1 MKLSKKQLDRLWGGD
16 GPYSQ
21 ASLIFETRI
30 LDDKVSR
37 VFLNVEV
44 NVNPLTFEIIL
55 QNRAEFKD
63 DPMIQQL
70 LDHAEDR
77 GQKFGYVSSAFQDEY
92 TGKKVLVEAKKRL
105 KYAEKTLVKMHKFVM
120 NLLDIKTAK

>member
-1 MKLSKKQLDRLWGGD
+1 MKLSQKQLDKLWGGD

-37 VFLNVEV
+37 IFLNVEV
-44 NVNPLTFEIIL
+44 SVNPLTFEIIL

-70 LDHAEDR
+70 LDHADDR
-77 GQKFGYVSSAFQDEY
+77 GQEFGYVTSAFQEEY
-92 TGKKVLVEAKKRL
+92 TGEDVLFEAKKRL
-105 KYAEKTLVKMHKFVM
+105 EYAEKTLIKMHKFVM
-120 NLLDIKTAK
+120 NLLDIKTIK